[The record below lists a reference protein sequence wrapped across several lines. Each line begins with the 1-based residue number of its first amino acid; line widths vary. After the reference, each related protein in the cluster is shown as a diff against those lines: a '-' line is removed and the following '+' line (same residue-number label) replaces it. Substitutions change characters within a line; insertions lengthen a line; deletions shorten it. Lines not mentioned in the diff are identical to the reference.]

1 MAATGPGSPQAIA
14 NFIITKL
21 TDVTIYFM
29 DARDE
34 RRATARRRALE
45 EEERISKEA
54 RRRAIGDIDDNVS
67 WMGEREAEEG
77 RKRSE

>member
-21 TDVTIYFM
+21 IDVTIYFM

-34 RRATARRRALE
+34 RRAMARRRALE
-45 EEERISKEA
+45 EEERISKDA
-54 RRRAIGDIDDNVS
+54 RRRAKGDIDDDVS
-67 WMGEREAEEG
+67 LMGDREAEEG
-77 RKRSE
+77 RRRSE